1 MVMDDRTCM
10 VRAGVVITYFFR
22 DESCGQCTQCR
33 EGTGWLHKLMLR
45 IERGA
50 GTPADLDVLG
60 DVAGKMEGQTICAFA
75 DAAAWPVQGLLRHFR
90 DDFERH
96 VELGKCPYPDCF
108 EL

>member
-1 MVMDDRTCM
+1 MTAV
-10 VRAGVVITYFFR
+10 
-22 DESCGQCTQCR
+22 
-33 EGTGWLHKLMLR
+33 LR

-50 GTPADLDVLG
+50 GREADLDVLL
-60 DVAGKMEGQTICAFA
+60 DVAAKMEGGTICAFA

-90 DDFERH
+90 EDFERH